1 MYGTV
6 IQDAYNQ
13 NEIHEIILA
22 LDELCNP
29 NDTYG
34 WASAGIY
41 CYWDYYTKEI
51 LYIGLAVDLTERF
64 KQHNGIIQ
72 MDLNACKYGQILE
85 YFKLNKKLGYSVFVQ
100 SPINQ
105 PVTSKNIYK
114 WFNFDPS
121 EFSIAD
127 FTHEQI
133 KNDLKRVEG
142 ILIEI
147 FRQTHGTLPKWNRVS
162 GSIKGQ
168 KATLK
173 GNYEIIRDMTSQRL
187 SPLLSRSTLRELAN
201 NPTYAHFESYLH
213 GVRQMILSFG
223 MSFNQALPFIRR
235 TDILKTF
242 ERIEKEDYLN
252 KQLNL

>member
-6 IQDAYNQ
+6 IQDAYKKPEV
-13 NEIHEIILA
+13 NEVILA

-34 WASAGIY
+34 WASSGIY
-41 CYWDYYTKEI
+41 CFWNYYTKEV

-72 MDLNACKYGQILE
+72 MDLNACKYRQISE
-85 YFKLNKKLGYSVFVQ
+85 YFQQNEKLGYSVFVQ
-100 SPINQ
+100 SPLSQ

-114 WFNFDPS
+114 WFKYDPG
-121 EFSIAD
+121 EFSVSD
-127 FTHEQI
+127 FTHEHS
-133 KNDLKRVEG
+133 KEDLRRVEG

-147 FRQTHGTLPKWNRVS
+147 FRQNHGILPKWNRVS
-162 GSIKGQ
+162 GSIDGQ

-173 GNYEIIRDMTSQRL
+173 GNYEIIRDMTNQRL

-201 NPTYAHFESYLH
+201 NPTYAHYEGFLH
-213 GVRQMILSFG
+213 GVRQMILAFG
-223 MSFNQALPFIRR
+223 MSFNQALPHIRR
-235 TDILKTF
+235 TDILKTY
-242 ERIEKEDYLN
+242 ERIELEDYLN
-252 KQLNL
+252 KSLIL